1 VPEVID
7 EGVSGFI
14 VDDEDAAVAA
24 TRHLHELDR
33 AKVRATFDRRW
44 TARRM
49 AEDYLE
55 VYQELAHPV
64 RRLRA
69 VNG

>member
-1 VPEVID
+1 
-7 EGVSGFI
+7 
-14 VDDEDAAVAA
+14 
-24 TRHLHELDR
+24 
-33 AKVRATFDRRW
+33 VRATFDRRW

-49 AEDYLE
+49 AEDYVTL
-55 VYQELAHPV
+55 YTALARPL

>member
-1 VPEVID
+1 
-7 EGVSGFI
+7 
-14 VDDEDAAVAA
+14 VAA

-55 VYQELAHPV
+55 VYQELAQPV